1 MEHVLAVVIPVP
13 IEYVPAVQLVQVLMA
28 VMPEPDE

>member
-1 MEHVLAVVIPVP
+1 MHVLAVVIPVP

>member
-1 MEHVLAVVIPVP
+1 MEHVLEVVIPVP
-13 IEYVPAVQLVQVLMA
+13 IEYVPAVQLVHVLMA

>member
-1 MEHVLAVVIPVP
+1 MLAVVIPVP
-13 IEYVPAVQLVQVLMA
+13 IEYVPAVQLVHVLMA